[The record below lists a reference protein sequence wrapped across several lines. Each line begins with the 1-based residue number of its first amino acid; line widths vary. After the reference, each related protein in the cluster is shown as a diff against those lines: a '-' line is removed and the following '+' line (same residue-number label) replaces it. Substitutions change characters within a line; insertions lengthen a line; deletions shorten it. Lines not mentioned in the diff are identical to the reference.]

1 MRGRALKSC
10 EGTWLAQHQVMNA
23 IELLKRDHDRM
34 KVLLTRAVT
43 AGGEQRREHLLAD
56 LHRDLVTHERLEE
69 ELLYP
74 KLQENPR
81 TREIV
86 LEGYE
91 EHHVADQILD
101 ELLETPPDT
110 DVWKAKM
117 KVLKE
122 SIEHHIEEE
131 ERDMF
136 KKARKVLTDA
146 ELEQIGE
153 QMEMMRRETAA

>member
-1 MRGRALKSC
+1 
-10 EGTWLAQHQVMNA
+10 MNA
-23 IELLKRDHDRM
+23 LELLKRDHERM
-34 KVLLTRAVT
+34 KVLLTRALT
-43 AGGEQRREHLLAD
+43 AGAEERREHLLEH
-56 LHRDLVTHERLEE
+56 LHKDLVTHERMEE

-74 KLQENPR
+74 KLRDNPR

-101 ELLETPPDT
+101 ELLETPADT
-110 DVWKAKM
+110 DIWKAKM

-131 ERDMF
+131 ESEMF
-136 KKARKVLTDA
+136 KKARKVLSEA
-146 ELEQIGE
+146 ELDAIGA
-153 QMEMMRRETAA
+153 QMEALKRDAAA